1 LFTLQPYIHKVDV
14 KRLEIARLYNRF
26 GFGPRPG
33 DYAKALKAG
42 VAATKQSLLNPPQI
56 DSGAVALPEVT
67 DLGKRPEPNTP
78 EVITFSRGLRVQS
91 QDIEL
96 WWLDQMVATNKPL
109 QEKMVWFWHGH
120 WATSIGKVN
129 YPMPM
134 LLQNQ
139 TFRQYATGNFNE
151 FAKAMFKDG
160 ALQIWLDGGENTVK
174 APNENLSREMMEL
187 FLLGV
192 NRYTEG
198 DVKEL
203 ARAFTGYQVS
213 RSAGT
218 VVYNAKRRD
227 TKSVTL
233 LGKSAVMTPED
244 AITRLV
250 SQADCA
256 KFIAE
261 RIWYR
266 FISSQQPLP
275 TNHQMIGAFARREI
289 APVLSTLINGSDL
302 ANPEYEIVKSP
313 VEWFVGVCRALSLT
327 PSKLDSFS
335 KLHGYLQK
343 LSQVPFAPPN
353 VGGWPTDEAWLSSA
367 SAQFRIAFA
376 TWLVNQADLSAIQAQ
391 TPEQRN
397 AYLADLLAVV
407 EWSPRTLFALR
418 EVRDVVP
425 RLVIL
430 AICSPEYVVSP

>member
-1 LFTLQPYIHKVDV
+1 VDV

-56 DSGAVALPEVT
+56 DSGAVTLPEVT

-78 EVITFSRGLRVQS
+78 EVITFSRGLRMQS

-275 TNHQMIGAFARREI
+275 VNHQVIGAFAGREI

-391 TPEQRN
+391 TPEQRI

>member
-1 LFTLQPYIHKVDV
+1 MDL
-14 KRLEIARLYNRF
+14 KRLELARLYNRF

-33 DYAKALKAG
+33 EFTRALKAG
-42 VAATKQSLLNPPQI
+42 VAATKQSFLNPPLI
-56 DSGAVALPEVT
+56 DTGAIALPVVT

-78 EVITFSRGLRVQS
+78 EIITFARQMRS
-91 QDIEL
+91 QNEGIEL
-96 WWLDQMVATNKPL
+96 WWLDQMVSTNKAL

-129 YPMPM
+129 YAMPM

-139 TFRQYATGNFNE
+139 TFRKYATGNFSD
-151 FAKAMFKDG
+151 FSKAMFADG
-160 ALQIWLDGGENTVK
+160 ALQSWLDGSENTAK

-187 FLLGV
+187 FVLGV
-192 NRYTEG
+192 NRYSET

-203 ARAFTGYQVS
+203 ARAFTGYQITKSSGLV
-213 RSAGT
+213 T
-218 VVYNAKRRD
+218 YNEKRRD
-227 TKSVTL
+227 TKSVTI

-244 AITRLV
+244 AIGHLV
-250 SQADCA
+250 SQPNCA
-256 KFIAE
+256 QFIAE

-275 TNHQMIGAFARREI
+275 ANHKMIGAFAGREI
-289 APVLSTLINGSDL
+289 APVLSALINGADL
-302 ANPEYEIVKSP
+302 ANPQYEIVKSP

-327 PSKLDSFS
+327 PSKLDSFT
-335 KLHGYLQK
+335 KMHGYLEK
-343 LSQVPFAPPN
+343 LSQVPFSPPN
-353 VGGWPTDEAWLSSA
+353 VGGWPADEAWLSSA

-376 TWLVNQADLSAIQAQ
+376 TWLVNQADLSTIEALDP
-391 TPEQRN
+391 TKRG

-407 EWSPRTLFALR
+407 EWSPRTTAALR
-418 EVRDVVP
+418 DVRDVVS

>member
-1 LFTLQPYIHKVDV
+1 MDV

-78 EVITFSRGLRVQS
+78 EVITFSRGLRMQS

-275 TNHQMIGAFARREI
+275 VNHQVIGAFAGREI

-391 TPEQRN
+391 TPEQRI

>member
-1 LFTLQPYIHKVDV
+1 MDL
-14 KRLEIARLYNRF
+14 KRLELARLYNRF

-33 DYAKALKAG
+33 EFAQALKSG
-42 VAATKQSLLNPPQI
+42 VAATKQSFLNPPQI
-56 DSGAVALPEVT
+56 DSGAVALPIVT

-78 EVITFSRGLRVQS
+78 EIITFARQLRS
-91 QDIEL
+91 QNEGIEL
-96 WWLDQMVATNKPL
+96 WWLDQMVATNKAL

-129 YPMPM
+129 YAMPM

-139 TFRQYATGNFNE
+139 TFRKYATGNFSD
-151 FAKAMFKDG
+151 FSKAMFSDG
-160 ALQIWLDGGENTVK
+160 AIQVWLDGGENTVK
-174 APNENLSREMMEL
+174 APNENFSREMMEL

-192 NRYTEG
+192 NRYTET

-213 RSAGT
+213 RSSGL
-218 VVYNAKRRD
+218 VVYNEKRRD
-227 TKSVTL
+227 TKAVTV

-244 AITRLV
+244 AIAHLV
-250 SQADCA
+250 SQPNCA
-256 KFIAE
+256 QFIAE

-275 TNHQMIGAFARREI
+275 ANHKMIGAFAGREI
-289 APVLSTLINGSDL
+289 APLLTTLINGADL
-302 ANPEYEIVKSP
+302 ANPQYEIVKSP

-327 PSKLDSFS
+327 PSKLDSFT
-335 KLHGYLQK
+335 KMHGYLEK
-343 LSQVPFAPPN
+343 LSQVPFSPPN

-376 TWLVNQADLSAIQAQ
+376 TWLVNQADLSAIEAQ
-391 TPEQRN
+391 VPEKRA
-397 AYLADLLAVV
+397 AYLADLFAVV
-407 EWSPRTLFALR
+407 EWSPRTSSALR
-418 EVRDVVP
+418 EVRDTVS

-430 AICSPEYVVSP
+430 AICSPEYVVSA

>member
-1 LFTLQPYIHKVDV
+1 VDV

-56 DSGAVALPEVT
+56 DSGAVTLPEVT

-275 TNHQMIGAFARREI
+275 VNHQVIGAFAGREI

-391 TPEQRN
+391 TPEQRI

>member
-1 LFTLQPYIHKVDV
+1 VDV

-33 DYAKALKAG
+33 EYTKALKAG
-42 VAATKQSLLNPPQI
+42 VAVTKQSLLNPPQI
-56 DSGAVALPEVT
+56 DSGAVTLPEVT

-275 TNHQMIGAFARREI
+275 TNHQMIGAFAGREI

-391 TPEQRN
+391 APEQRI